1 MASGSGTFV
10 LMSPAALGRRRRDA
24 GLLWETADRRAA
36 GGGPAARRMA
46 RTAAARRKKE
56 KPSYVRLRTCG
67 RSGDGP
73 AGCVRVRL
81 QATEPSFS
89 CHGVRVGRGT
99 SAACVQV
106 WRGLSC
112 LSGGSRGL
120 WPRNLAVTR
129 NGFSFGWPGRVV
141 RAYARRRGTGPVRP
155 GFVRSGPCFRFG
167 PGRCGPC
174 SRSCRERGPHAPDRR
189 AGVKCRIRF
198 SQLFRLFRVGS

>member
-1 MASGSGTFV
+1 M
-10 LMSPAALGRRRRDA
+10 GRRRRDA
-24 GLLWETADRRAA
+24 GLLRETADRRAA
-36 GGGPAARRMA
+36 EGCPAARRMA

-56 KPSYVRLRTCG
+56 KPLCVRLRTCG

-81 QATEPSFS
+81 QAPEPLFS

-112 LSGGSRGL
+112 LRGGSRGL
-120 WPRNLAVTR
+120 WPRNLAVTW

-141 RAYARRRGTGPVRP
+141 RAYARSWGTGPVRP
-155 GFVRSGPCFRFG
+155 GFVRYGPRFRFG

-198 SQLFRLFRVGS
+198 SQLFRLFRVGF